1 VDQLMKGAAMST
13 PLSFFLYSSRLAP
26 DCDPTEVGSIVK
38 VAREFN
44 ASHGITGILVF
55 DGERF
60 TQYIEG
66 PASEIDALV
75 AKLRKD
81 CRHTDFLQLNAGDDL
96 EERRYATWSMGYSD
110 VSLDELDIDLMATID
125 SDAALNLF
133 TKAVAEIDRL

>member
-1 VDQLMKGAAMST
+1 MST

-26 DCDPTEVGSIVK
+26 NCEPTEVGAIVK
-38 VAREFN
+38 TAREFN

-66 PASEIDALV
+66 PASDIASLV
-75 AKLRKD
+75 AKLPKD
-81 CRHTDFLQLNAGDDL
+81 RRHTDFLRLSAGNEL
-96 EERRYATWSMGYSD
+96 AERRYATWSMGYSD

-125 SDAALNLF
+125 GDAALNLF

>member
-1 VDQLMKGAAMST
+1 MST

-26 DCDPTEVGSIVK
+26 DCDPAEVGAIVK

-66 PASEIDALV
+66 PASEMAALV
-75 AKLRKD
+75 AKLPQDR
-81 CRHTDFLQLNAGDDL
+81 RHTDFLQLNAGNDL
-96 EERRYATWSMGYSD
+96 EQRRYENWSMGYSD
-110 VSLDELDIDLMATID
+110 VSLEELDIDLMATID
-125 SDAALNLF
+125 GDAALHLF
-133 TKAVAEIDRL
+133 TKAVAALDRL

>member
-1 VDQLMKGAAMST
+1 M
-13 PLSFFLYSSRLAP
+13 
-26 DCDPTEVGSIVK
+26 K

-44 ASHGITGILVF
+44 ALHGISGILVF

-66 PASEIDALV
+66 PEGEVAALV
-75 AKLRKD
+75 TNLAKDR
-81 CRHTDFLQLNAGDDL
+81 RHTDFLQLNAGDDL

-125 SDAALNLF
+125 GDAALDLF
-133 TKAVAEIDRL
+133 TTAVAELDRL